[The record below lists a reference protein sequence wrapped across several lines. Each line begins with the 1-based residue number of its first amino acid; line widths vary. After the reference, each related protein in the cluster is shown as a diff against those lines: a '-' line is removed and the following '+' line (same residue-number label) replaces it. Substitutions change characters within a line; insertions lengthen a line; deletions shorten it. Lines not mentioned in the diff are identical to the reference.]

1 MYIREQN
8 SVMGKG
14 FTVEQLVNG
23 KMCKF
28 MVNDN
33 KFDSETVYE
42 YRAITKCVAGF
53 LTISEGKGELSQ
65 IATRWE
71 KNRLHTLEV
80 KNQYGNYQ
88 TVLAMKGGKFYMVDK
103 SIVESLTVG
112 DIHST
117 FPKMADHN
125 HWKSIG
131 SKTWSDPAYGVLVDS
146 FKNVT
151 LQMA

>member
-88 TVLAMKGGKFYMVDK
+88 TVLVMKGGKFYMVDK

-131 SKTWSDPAYGVLVDS
+131 SKTWADPAYGVLVDS

>member
-1 MYIREQN
+1 MYIKEYN
-8 SVMGKG
+8 NVMGKG
-14 FTVEQLVNG
+14 FSVEQSVNG

-33 KFDSETVYE
+33 GFDSETEYE

-53 LTISEGKGELSQ
+53 LTISEGKGKLSQ

-88 TVLAMKGGKFYMVDK
+88 TVLAMKASKFYIIDK
-103 SIVESLTVG
+103 VIIENLTVG
-112 DIHST
+112 DIHSC
-117 FPKMADHN
+117 FPKMADYN

-131 SKTWSDPAYGVLVDS
+131 SKTWADPAYGVLVDS
-146 FKNVT
+146 FKNIT
-151 LQMA
+151 LQMV

>member
-103 SIVESLTVG
+103 TIIESLTVG

-125 HWKSIG
+125 HWESIG
-131 SKTWSDPAYGVLVDS
+131 SKTWADPAYGVLVDS

-151 LQMA
+151 LQMV

>member
-131 SKTWSDPAYGVLVDS
+131 SKTWADPAYGVLVDS